1 MVDVVICSLKANSF
15 DAVFVG
21 YVPVKTGSLHPLT
34 QIFSITSV
42 LKQVQRFC
50 LKLFLPFCCLV

>member
-1 MVDVVICSLKANSF
+1 MVYVVIFSTERELLCRVSPKENW
-15 DAVFVG
+15 
-21 YVPVKTGSLHPLT
+21 LHPLT